1 MMTFSMKAECY
12 DVLSVVY
19 AECHAYKPLILN
31 VIMLNVFILV
41 CHGALESKTGAC
53 NIKLFTELGAYH

>member
-1 MMTFSMKAECY
+1 MAEHN

-19 AECHAYKPLILN
+19 AECRKYKPLILN
-31 VIMLNVFILV
+31 VIMLNVIILV

-53 NIKLFTELGAYH
+53 NIILFTELGAYH

>member
-1 MMTFSMKAECY
+1 MAEHN

-19 AECHAYKPLILN
+19 ADCHEYKPLILN
-31 VIMLNVFILV
+31 VIMLNVIILV

-53 NIKLFTELGAYH
+53 NIKHFTELGAYH